1 MRVPH
6 ILYIYALR
14 GVLWIVTT
22 FLFLPTEAQNNAHLS
37 TDTSQWYNKTH
48 QIQEITVSKKR
59 ERYRRKNN
67 PAVQL
72 MRRVIARRDSNS
84 AAHHN
89 YYSCRKYQKLT
100 FSANEVTPEQ
110 LQSGALRLLPG
121 AAGQVETCP
130 YNGKKILPLA
140 TTETMTS
147 RVYRKQPRALREI
160 VLAERNSG
168 IGNLFRSGDLLND
181 AMRDFFTNVDIYDED
196 IRLLQHTLLSPI
208 ANRAISFYHYFIID
222 TVLVQ
227 QQPCVHLFFRPANSL
242 DHGFSGELY
251 VMADNSYRVR
261 RCHLSIPKVNT
272 VNFVK
277 RLDILQEYGEVEE
290 GEWLPV
296 QDDMVI
302 ELSVHDFLQQAIL
315 VRNTRMD
322 NYSFSPL
329 ADSLF
334 SRGHVADERRLARQQ
349 GKDYWEAHRPI
360 ALTGAE
366 QRMDAF
372 MEDIQRSKRLGW
384 MRTAVS
390 LLVENYVETAPRH
403 RKNRVDI
410 GPVSSIISANEH
422 DGLRTRIGG
431 QTTALLH
438 PQLFFEGYY
447 AHGWRSR
454 AHYYS
459 AGVTYSLRK
468 KEYFAES
475 FPVRSISFSSANDV
489 CSPAD
494 RFLSTDKDNMFL
506 ALKWTKH
513 YRQVFFNKQ
522 QLCMDREE
530 QWGLRT
536 TLTLTAEKQQ
546 PVVSEPHIGG
556 MRTTSL
562 SVALRYAPG
571 ETTVETKT
579 KRRPLN
585 LDAPVLTLSHTM
597 GFKGLLGGEHR
608 YHITEASAFRRF
620 WLNSWG
626 KLDVRVKG
634 GMVWNR
640 VPVLL
645 LQMAPSNLS
654 YITRHGT
661 FSLVGDMEYLM
672 DRYAVGHLTWDL
684 NGKLFNRVPGL
695 RLLKWR
701 EFVGVRGLWGTL
713 SDRNRQPLPAGSTA
727 PDPHKPYIEVVAG
740 VHNVLRFFHIEYVRR
755 LTYTH
760 TEVGEK
766 QGVRFKASVKF

>member
-1 MRVPH
+1 
-6 ILYIYALR
+6 
-14 GVLWIVTT
+14 
-22 FLFLPTEAQNNAHLS
+22 
-37 TDTSQWYNKTH
+37 
-48 QIQEITVSKKR
+48 
-59 ERYRRKNN
+59 
-67 PAVQL
+67 
-72 MRRVIARRDSNS
+72 
-84 AAHHN
+84 
-89 YYSCRKYQKLT
+89 
-100 FSANEVTPEQ
+100 
-110 LQSGALRLLPG
+110 
-121 AAGQVETCP
+121 
-130 YNGKKILPLA
+130 
-140 TTETMTS
+140 
-147 RVYRKQPRALREI
+147 
-160 VLAERNSG
+160 
-168 IGNLFRSGDLLND
+168 
-181 AMRDFFTNVDIYDED
+181 
-196 IRLLQHTLLSPI
+196 
-208 ANRAISFYHYFIID
+208 
-222 TVLVQ
+222 
-227 QQPCVHLFFRPANSL
+227 
-242 DHGFSGELY
+242 
-251 VMADNSYRVR
+251 
-261 RCHLSIPKVNT
+261 
-272 VNFVK
+272 
-277 RLDILQEYGEVEE
+277 
-290 GEWLPV
+290 
-296 QDDMVI
+296 
-302 ELSVHDFLQQAIL
+302 
-315 VRNTRMD
+315 
-322 NYSFSPL
+322 
-329 ADSLF
+329 
-334 SRGHVADERRLARQQ
+334 
-349 GKDYWEAHRPI
+349 
-360 ALTGAE
+360 
-366 QRMDAF
+366 
-372 MEDIQRSKRLGW
+372 
-384 MRTAVS
+384 
-390 LLVENYVETAPRH
+390 
-403 RKNRVDI
+403 
-410 GPVSSIISANEH
+410 
-422 DGLRTRIGG
+422 
-431 QTTALLH
+431 
-438 PQLFFEGYY
+438 
-447 AHGWRSR
+447 
-454 AHYYS
+454 
-459 AGVTYSLRK
+459 
-468 KEYFAES
+468 
-475 FPVRSISFSSANDV
+475 
-489 CSPAD
+489 
-494 RFLSTDKDNMFL
+494 MFL